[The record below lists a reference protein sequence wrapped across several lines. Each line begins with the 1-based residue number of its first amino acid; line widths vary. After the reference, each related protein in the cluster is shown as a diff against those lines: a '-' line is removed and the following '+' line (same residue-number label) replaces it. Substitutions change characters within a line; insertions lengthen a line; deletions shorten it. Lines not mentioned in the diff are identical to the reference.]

1 MERSIDNADRSAAPP
16 SHRRMSVTVTTETQL
31 KNAIAND
38 ATIEL
43 GGNIVLTPVGGEN
56 SAITISGVTGLVI
69 NGNGYT
75 IGFASSDEGNG
86 KCFRIESNSE
96 VTMNDLTIS
105 NGYPNVSND
114 YARIQICLRLP
125 SLLSHTLLH
134 LFYTFAA
141 ADNNDD
147 GLVDYECNGVGIFFC
162 GSIYNR
168 CNTWSSVWRW
178 HLCVWFNDHHD
189 ELRDIRK
196 YGWLGTF
203 HHILRSK

>member
-1 MERSIDNADRSAAPP
+1 
-16 SHRRMSVTVTTETQL
+16 MSVTVTTETELQ
-31 KNAIAND
+31 NAIAND

-43 GGNIVLTPVGGEN
+43 GGNIMLTPVGGGS

-75 IGFASSDEGNG
+75 IAFASLDSGNG
-86 KCFRIESNSE
+86 RCFLINNNSE

-105 NGYPNVSND
+105 NGYTGVSND
-114 YARIQICLRLP
+114 VMTMPAFRYACVLIP
-125 SLLSHTLLH
+125 FTHTLLH

-141 ADNNDD
+141 ADDDDD
-147 GLVDYECNGVGIFFC
+147 GLVDYECNGVGIFFF

-178 HLCVWFNDHHD
+178 H
-189 ELRDIRK
+189 
-196 YGWLGTF
+196 
-203 HHILRSK
+203 